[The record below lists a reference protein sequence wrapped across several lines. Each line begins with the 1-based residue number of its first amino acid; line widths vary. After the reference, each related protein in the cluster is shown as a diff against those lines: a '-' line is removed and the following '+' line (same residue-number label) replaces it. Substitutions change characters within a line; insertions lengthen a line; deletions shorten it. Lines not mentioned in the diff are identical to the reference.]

1 MPTSVSRRGFLD
13 VLGGMSATVGTVGYR
28 KPADGRG
35 SPRSVLDTV
44 GGATPSTETQWA
56 ETYGPRFF
64 SSEANS
70 VIGTSDGGYLFAGHI
85 ELGYGRNAWLV
96 ETDTGGTALWE
107 NEYSQAFA
115 QSVNSVIDTSTG
127 GYLLAGWRKSGSNA
141 ETDGWLVKVDTEG
154 TVRWEQTYTG
164 GYAQTAHSVIETT
177 DGAYLVTGAKQTDE
191 NGGSDAWLLTADTDG
206 TTTWE
211 RTYGGSENDGASSVL
226 ERSNGGYLLAGAKET
241 NRNVDAWLLQV
252 DTEGNP
258 QWERTYGGSEPDAAN
273 SVIETSDGGYLVASV
288 TASSGNGQGDAWLV
302 KVDPDGTVQWQTPI
316 GGVASDTAET
326 VIETINGSYLF
337 AGTTA
342 SSGNAKK
349 DGWVGIVDTDGT
361 IRGTQTYG
369 GNDHDWTNSVIETN
383 DGGVLLAGATT
394 SDVEKQKAWLAK
406 VGDIADISSQSTTPS
421 TASGDDDTAQN
432 ADRFD
437 PFTTETGP
445 GSQNGNTSGS
455 SGLLLPFFAI
465 GAVGWIIG
473 FITGN
478 TESEKIKREVLNTL
492 LVGFGGAGLL
502 GLIRA
507 FLKPGGD
514 KVALLVGGL
523 ALGLFAGMV
532 VGIYLRK
539 KGFTISS

>member
-1 MPTSVSRRGFLD
+1 MLTSVSRRGFLD
-13 VLGGMSATVGTVGYR
+13 VLGGMTATVGTVGYGTI
-28 KPADGRG
+28 PDGSGGQRG
-35 SPRSVLDTV
+35 FLELV
-44 GGATPSTETQWA
+44 GGGTSSTTIQWE
-56 ETYGPRFF
+56 ETYGSRYLR
-64 SSEANS
+64 SEANS
-70 VIGTSDGGYLFAGHI
+70 VIGPSDGGYLFAGHT
-85 ELGYGRNAWLV
+85 GPSYGRNAWV
-96 ETDTGGTALWE
+96 VRTDTGGTALWE

-115 QSVNSVIDTSTG
+115 QSVNSVIETSTG
-127 GYLLAGWRKSGSNA
+127 GYLLVGWRKSGSNA
-141 ETDGWLVKVDTEG
+141 ETAGWIAKVDTEG
-154 TVRWEQTYTG
+154 TVRWEQTYTD
-164 GYAQTAHSVIETT
+164 GYAQTANSGIETT
-177 DGAYLVTGAKQTDE
+177 DGKYLVTGVKQPDE
-191 NGGSDAWLLTADTDG
+191 TAGSDVWLLMVDTDG

-226 ERSNGGYLLAGAKET
+226 ERSTGGYLLAGAKEA

-258 QWERTYGGSEPDAAN
+258 QWERTYGGSESDAAN
-273 SVIETSDGGYLVASV
+273 SVIETSDGGYLVAGV
-288 TASSGNGQGDAWLV
+288 TASTGNGQGDAWLV
-302 KVDPDGTVQWQTPI
+302 KVDPDGAVQWQTPI

-326 VIETINGSYLF
+326 VIETTNGSYLF

-369 GNDHDWTNSVIETN
+369 GTDHDWTNSVIETN

-394 SDVEKQKAWLAK
+394 SNVETQKAWLAK
-406 VGDIADISSQSTTPS
+406 VGDIADISSQSTTSS

-432 ADRFD
+432 GGRFD

-445 GSQNGNTSGS
+445 GTRNGNTSGS
-455 SGLLLPFFAI
+455 SGVLLPLFAI

-523 ALGLFAGMV
+523 ALGLFAGMI